1 MATTVA
7 GLKIEAKEN
16 SKKIIRVYNPDTEDF
31 TFNYHGQPHTIKALD
46 YGEFSYKLGLHMKK
60 HLIDHL
66 INKRS
71 LDPITQRE
79 EVAKEV
85 AFDDK

>member
-7 GLKIEAKEN
+7 ALKREAKEN
-16 SKKIIRVYNPDTEDF
+16 SKKIIRVYNPSTEDF
-31 TFNYHGQPHTIKALD
+31 TFNYKGQPHTIKALD
-46 YGEFSYKLGLHMKK
+46 YGEFSYSLGLHMRK
-60 HLIDHL
+60 HIIDFL

-85 AFDDK
+85 EFE